1 MGLFGKSDMDEERDR
16 LLRELELLLDSKTQR
31 LTFIEESLAGI
42 TELLQKEGG
51 PGRPSM
57 LLQQECEAA
66 KDEVLRLSEKN
77 TELLRKLRVYEKAGD
92 TAMAEATA
100 SPPTG
105 QDELISALRSR
116 IAVLE
121 QELANA
127 STAPAPV
134 TKEQVDTDTL
144 LELLL
149 PSCLSIEPL
158 APFVE
163 SWKSKLTSATPDF
176 RLLSMLSNLLTWT
189 CAVETARETPENFTA
204 ALKKESMNALFLFG
218 RYFFEHMYQC
228 GKDAEEAENIGR
240 LLLEN
245 LNKALMKISAGYEL
259 FMPYLSEPYE
269 AKYMLLD
276 ARGAQTGEIEFL
288 RSWGIKD
295 SENGMTYNKCHVQL
309 C

>member
-1 MGLFGKSDMDEERDR
+1 MGLFGKSDTDEERDR
-16 LLRELELLLDSKTQR
+16 LLRELEMMLDSKTQR

-51 PGRPSM
+51 SGRPSM

-77 TELLRKLRVYEKAGD
+77 TELLRKLRVYERAGD
-92 TAMAEATA
+92 TAIAEATTGTPA
-100 SPPTG
+100 G
-105 QDELISALRSR
+105 QDELISTLRSR

-121 QELANA
+121 QELASA
-127 STAPAPV
+127 ATAPAPV
-134 TKEQVDTDTL
+134 AQEKTDTAPL
-144 LELLL
+144 LALFL

-158 APFVE
+158 APFIE
-163 SWKSKLTSATPDF
+163 SWKSKLTSATPDY
-176 RLLSMLSNLLTWT
+176 RLLSMLSNLLTWS
-189 CAVETARETPENFTA
+189 CAVETARENPENFTT
-204 ALKKESMNALFLFG
+204 ALEKESMNALFLFG
-218 RYFFEHMYQC
+218 RYFFEHLYQC

-240 LLLEN
+240 QLLEN
-245 LNKALMKISAGYEL
+245 LNKVLKKISAGYEL

-269 AKYMLLD
+269 AKYMLQD
-276 ARGAQTGEIEFL
+276 ARGAQTGEIELL
-288 RSWGIKD
+288 RSWGIKN